1 MLDDAH
7 QLTDQ
12 TALDAVSGLIDHLP
26 PGFRMAIVGRYQP
39 HLPFA
44 RLAANRDLIELGAD
58 ALALDATE
66 TGELVHAAGC
76 ELSLDEIGLLNERT
90 EGWAVGVYL
99 ATRALGRNGVNVGQV
114 ASFHGTDGHVAAYI
128 RSELQD
134 ELDSDDL
141 AFLARTS
148 VLARVSPAIAEAI
161 TDLPEAGQRLRKLSK
176 HSLLVQELAADEPT
190 YRYHNLLRE
199 FLLLELETRE
209 PGATAR
215 MHRHASAWY
224 HASGEVDLAIE
235 HALAGDDFDTAARYV
250 TAAAY
255 AAHQHGRT
263 ATLDRWLTALDVKA
277 ITRHPPLAVIAAWVY
292 LLTGRGDE
300 ADAMADVAE
309 RATFHGSPGDGSA
322 SFASQRAMLRAMMA
336 RSGAPDA
343 LAHAKIALGLERPGS
358 TWRSTAL
365 LMAGSAYEMLGDD
378 EAADMAFVEA
388 IGTGAAGS
396 WSTVMTAFA
405 KRAQLRLNAGDWAG
419 AEDLIER
426 SEELREL
433 WRFDDFVAVL
443 FVHAISARIAIQR
456 GDFDRGRESLVQA
469 QLVRPL
475 ANHAAP
481 WISVDALLNLS
492 RAYLAV
498 SDPAGAQLA
507 LREAEAIV
515 RRRPSLGNL
524 TVQLEEVRARLVD
537 ATATLIGSSA
547 LTAAELRVLP
557 FLPTYL
563 SFQEIAER
571 LMISR
576 NTVKTHAMSIYG
588 KLWASSRGE
597 AVERAVEMGLLEPY
611 PALSRGSAVASN
623 GTPQSQIAPLRGVG
637 GAGERS
643 DLGRDRRDR
652 NPLWPPSTCR
662 QRSRQQPGADR
673 REHGCR
679 QGVGPG

>member
-1 MLDDAH
+1 MSGGSRKILSAGLPLLVSELHTWPEPGLIVLDDAH

-12 TALDAVSGLIDHLP
+12 TALDAISGLIDHLP
-26 PGFRMAIVGRYQP
+26 AGFRMAIVGRYQP

-99 ATRALGRNGVNVGQV
+99 ATRALGRSGANLGQV

-224 HASGEVDLAIE
+224 HAAGDVDLAIE

-300 ADAMADVAE
+300 ADAMADVR
-309 RATFHGSPGDGSA
+309 RARDLPRVAGRRFCLV
-322 SFASQRAMLRAMMA
+322 R
-336 RSGAPDA
+336 
-343 LAHAKIALGLERPGS
+343 LATRDVA
-358 TWRSTAL
+358 
-365 LMAGSAYEMLGDD
+365 GDD
-378 EAADMAFVEA
+378 
-388 IGTGAAGS
+388 G
-396 WSTVMTAFA
+396 
-405 KRAQLRLNAGDWAG
+405 
-419 AEDLIER
+419 
-426 SEELREL
+426 
-433 WRFDDFVAVL
+433 
-443 FVHAISARIAIQR
+443 
-456 GDFDRGRESLVQA
+456 
-469 QLVRPL
+469 
-475 ANHAAP
+475 
-481 WISVDALLNLS
+481 
-492 RAYLAV
+492 
-498 SDPAGAQLA
+498 
-507 LREAEAIV
+507 
-515 RRRPSLGNL
+515 
-524 TVQLEEVRARLVD
+524 
-537 ATATLIGSSA
+537 
-547 LTAAELRVLP
+547 
-557 FLPTYL
+557 
-563 SFQEIAER
+563 
-571 LMISR
+571 
-576 NTVKTHAMSIYG
+576 
-588 KLWASSRGE
+588 
-597 AVERAVEMGLLEPY
+597 
-611 PALSRGSAVASN
+611 
-623 GTPQSQIAPLRGVG
+623 PLRR
-637 GAGERS
+637 AGRA
-643 DLGRDRRDR
+643 
-652 NPLWPPSTCR
+652 
-662 QRSRQQPGADR
+662 RSRQDR
-673 REHGCR
+673 RSR
-679 QGVGPG
+679 LSAPAAPGDRRRCSWPGRRTRCSATTRRPIWLSSKRLGRARPGRGRP